1 MSQTQYTAI
10 AKTRLIDLAD
20 LPAGQLMQF
29 LATRP
34 TWFRDQ
40 VLATLAK
47 GA

>member
-1 MSQTQYTAI
+1 MSHAQYTAI
-10 AKTRLIDLAD
+10 SKTRLIDLANV
-20 LPAGQLMQF
+20 PAGQLMQF

-34 TWFRDQ
+34 SWVRDQ